1 MRTYIKRFKQHAGLR
16 FDNFS
21 KFHEGFSSSD
31 DEWVR
36 RRVRKFIQHGAFS
49 EASIHTDN
57 YSG

>member
-16 FDNFS
+16 FDIFS
-21 KFHEGFSSSD
+21 KFHEIFFNN

-49 EASIHTDN
+49 EASLHIDN
-57 YSG
+57 HSS